1 MKFLFFAFI
10 SFNAYALE
18 VIKPDYSHKK
28 LVLNIVRAYPDSWE
42 TYTLVHNNSR
52 EMLLVCAKNR
62 IYDDNPLP
70 YIQYRNFYN
79 VKAAKFILP
88 SNKVCKDMGR
98 FIEQAHMAIDEEN
111 GFKIVLSR
119 KTMEVEQVVYPRL
132 DPLADDG
139 KMKDLFPKGRIIM
152 THDGDK
158 VKIKKLKMGTLN

>member
-1 MKFLFFAFI
+1 MKYFLLLI
-10 SFNAYALE
+10 SFNALALE
-18 VIKPDYSHKK
+18 VIRPDYDHKDIT
-28 LVLNIVRAYPDSWE
+28 LNIVRAYPDSWE

-62 IYDDNPLP
+62 IYDNNPMP

-88 SNKVCKDMGR
+88 SDKVCKELGR
-98 FIEQAHMAIDEEN
+98 FIEQAHMAIDEDN

-119 KTMEVEQVVYPRL
+119 KNMQVKQIIYPNI

-139 KMKDLFPKGRIIM
+139 DMKDLFPKGKIILK
-152 THDGDK
+152 HNGNK
-158 VKIKKLKMGTLN
+158 VEIKRVKVGTLD